1 MNPITWAALLGAI
14 GFEVLGTTLL
24 QQSQQFTR
32 PWPTA
37 GLAVCYGL
45 AFYLLTIA
53 LKQMPVGLAYAI
65 WSGLGVV
72 LISVIGL
79 FLFKQKLDLP
89 AVVGL
94 VMIVGGV
101 VGAQFGTTL
110 GARLRAEQLR
120 ILLALLVLAVCGK
133 LALDLFLTPD
143 DLYAIQPGIG

>member
-1 MNPITWAALLGAI
+1 MNPVTWAALLGAI

-24 QQSQQFTR
+24 QQSQQFTK

-37 GLAVCYGL
+37 GLALCYGA

-72 LISVIGL
+72 LISLIGL
-79 FLFKQKLDLP
+79 FLFKQKLDVP

-101 VGAQFGTTL
+101 VVINVFSKSVTH
-110 GARLRAEQLR
+110 
-120 ILLALLVLAVCGK
+120 
-133 LALDLFLTPD
+133 
-143 DLYAIQPGIG
+143 

>member
-14 GFEVLGTTLL
+14 ALEVAGTTLL
-24 QQSQQFTR
+24 QASQQFTR

-37 GLAVCYGL
+37 GMAVCYGL
-45 AFYLLTIA
+45 AFYLLSIA
-53 LKQMPVGLAYAI
+53 LRQMPVGIAYAI

-79 FLFKQKLDLP
+79 FLFKQKLDVP

-101 VGAQFGTTL
+101 VV
-110 GARLRAEQLR
+110 
-120 ILLALLVLAVCGK
+120 IN
-133 LALDLFLTPD
+133 LFSKSVTH
-143 DLYAIQPGIG
+143 

>member
-1 MNPITWAALLGAI
+1 MNPVTWAALLGAI
-14 GFEVLGTTLL
+14 GLEVLGTTLL

-32 PWPTA
+32 LWPTA
-37 GLAVCYGL
+37 GLALCYGL

-72 LISVIGL
+72 LISIIGL
-79 FLFKQKLDLP
+79 VLFKQKLDVP

-101 VGAQFGTTL
+101 VV
-110 GARLRAEQLR
+110 
-120 ILLALLVLAVCGK
+120 IN
-133 LALDLFLTPD
+133 LFSKSVTH
-143 DLYAIQPGIG
+143 